1 MQVDVA
7 LIFETYKEEINKLTN
22 DNILLRAQLKQL
34 QNELEKKNEDDK
46 DQR

>member
-1 MQVDVA
+1 MQVDVG

-46 DQR
+46 DQQ